1 MTAMIIDCGPMA
13 HRLALVLLAL
23 AALACLTGSSW
34 LLAFGGAAFPIALI
48 ALGAARNGKLGPLR
62 IPLLLVGLVL
72 FGVLAALLLLPHGG
86 PDAGPLPLG
95 TVLLLFV
102 LVPVPFVV
110 LTWAYAASFDSWF
123 LREEDLERLRRLKRK
138 ED

>member
-1 MTAMIIDCGPMA
+1 MA
-13 HRLALVLLAL
+13 HRFALALLAF
-23 AALACLTGSSW
+23 AALASLTGSAWGSPW
-34 LLAFGGAAFPIALI
+34 LAAFGGAAFPIALI

-72 FGVLAALLLLPHGG
+72 FGVLAALLLLPDGG

-102 LVPVPFVV
+102 LVPVPFVI
-110 LTWAYAASFDSWF
+110 LTWVYTATFDSWF
-123 LREEDLERLRRLKRK
+123 LREEDLERLRKGK
-138 ED
+138 D

>member
-1 MTAMIIDCGPMA
+1 MA

-23 AALACLTGSSW
+23 AALACLTGSPW

-72 FGVLAALLLLPHGG
+72 FGVLAVLLLLPNGG

-110 LTWAYAASFDSWF
+110 LTWVYAASFDSWF
-123 LREEDLERLRRLKRK
+123 LREEDLERLRRLMRK
-138 ED
+138 DD

>member
-1 MTAMIIDCGPMA
+1 MA
-13 HRLALVLLAL
+13 HRPALALLAFAALASLLGSCWGSPWL
-23 AALACLTGSSW
+23 AAL
-34 LLAFGGAAFPIALI
+34 GGAAFPIALI
-48 ALGAARNGKLGPLR
+48 ALGGARGGQLGPLR
-62 IPLLLVGLVL
+62 VPVLLAGLVL
-72 FGVLAALLLLPHGG
+72 FGVLAALLLLQDGG

-123 LREEDLERLRRLKRK
+123 LREEDLKRLRKGK
-138 ED
+138 D

>member
-1 MTAMIIDCGPMA
+1 MA
-13 HRLALVLLAL
+13 HRSALVLLAL
-23 AALACLTGSSW
+23 AAIAALASLTGSAW
-34 LLAFGGAAFPIALI
+34 LAAFGGAAFPIALI

-72 FGVLAALLLLPHGG
+72 FGVLAAVLLLPNGG

-110 LTWAYAASFDSWF
+110 LTWVYAATFDSWF
-123 LREEDLERLRRLKRK
+123 LREEDLERLRRLKEK
-138 ED
+138 G